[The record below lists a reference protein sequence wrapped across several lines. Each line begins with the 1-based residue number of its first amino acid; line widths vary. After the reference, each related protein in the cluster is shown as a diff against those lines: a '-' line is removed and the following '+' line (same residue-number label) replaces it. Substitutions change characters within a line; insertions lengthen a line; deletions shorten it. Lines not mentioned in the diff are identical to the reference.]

1 MSAALVKT
9 VFVSHTSRNDPFV
22 AALRLRLESRGYT
35 VLEDSQFIP
44 GDNLPDN
51 VRGFLDRAPSVI
63 AVGSTEATGS
73 HWVKRE
79 LRYARQQGKRIIPLM
94 LPQSSTKQLRE
105 IFELPEPNSGDDLEA
120 WPPELIGI
128 KVQEGA
134 GGVDALLPAL
144 LDALEGRSGGGQ
156 VDAGQAR
163 PAVPLADLV
172 LRLRAPRFELVKNP
186 QGADVRRPVATAVLA
201 FYPPDATAPAAESPE
216 FTLTA
221 PLGKIEAGDLR
232 FYLERYF
239 LMPYGPFAE
248 RARGVETRLPEWGQD
263 LWDVLTTREP
273 GHAAPVQAWKKLAA
287 QNDRRFTIEAPPAVL
302 LSRKATDEEK
312 AAHRAGQEATTEL
325 LALPWELLHDGH
337 GYLFHD
343 GIGVRVRRSLPGGES
358 PADLPEAARKAPL
371 RVLAVCARPEDDHA
385 AYIDHRVSIQPLT
398 EALNALG
405 DLAAYEIL
413 TPPTF
418 PALCDRLRAA
428 LAAGQPFHIVHFD
441 GHGVFDKVNGLGALV
456 FEHPD
461 DAAAHKLKGRRA
473 EIISADRL
481 GAELRHAGVGLF
493 FLEACQSAQAE
504 DNPEASVAGRLLQS
518 GVASVVAM
526 SHSVLVE
533 TARQFTAAFYP
544 ALAEGQRVGA
554 AMLRGQRA
562 LERHRQR
569 GWGWEP
575 RGDEPGRM
583 QRRPLELQDWFV
595 PVLYQDGADPVL
607 LPVAPPAERV
617 RTELAKDRALA
628 LGNLPAPP
636 PHAFVGRSR
645 LLLAAERLML
655 EAGKKFVVLR
665 GEGGEGKTTLAT
677 ELTRWLV
684 ATRRADRA
692 AFASV
697 ENLPAEAARA
707 VLAQWGTQF
716 VPDFA
721 ARADTLEHGL
731 AALAAA
737 LRDRSAL
744 LVLDN
749 METLLPPP
757 PDSAAAGARSYD
769 AAVLQSV
776 LQVCAELRDLA
787 PRTRIV
793 FTSREALP
801 ADSPF
806 GDGAHLIEVGRLSAE
821 EGMELVS
828 RVLAGGASGQDGGTV
843 SAEALRAEKEEDIA
857 ALVTTVQAHA
867 RSLVLLAPELAR
879 RGLRATTEEVAAI
892 MADLERRYPG
902 ERERSLFASLELS
915 LRRLP
920 QDVREKLAPLGVV
933 QCGGCLLGLLNVLE
947 VDPDTCFGIGAM
959 LAQVGLCEMV
969 GVVPEPKRPSDIFL
983 RFEPALAPALLREL
997 REQGGSAEAAAR
1009 TRWAEAY
1016 RGLAGFLRQ
1025 QRSKDVHLAAHLTL
1039 LELPNL
1045 LAALRAWGTAMEA
1058 ATSPS
1063 AAGPGS
1069 AAPVLPEATP
1079 EALIDFAIQMEGLL
1093 ANLGRREALAE
1104 AAAIRTR
1111 AASLH
1116 AAQPDRGLT
1125 HAAYLAA
1132 SATIE
1137 RLLGAGRFAEA
1148 ARAAQALVQ
1157 QCEAAP
1163 DDAFPLLAGDRAQA
1177 LITLGRALQMA
1188 GDPRAALAPLA
1199 QAGKRYESLATTMTD
1214 PGHRQTSARMA
1225 SACLNEEADCLSDL
1239 GQLDDAAAKY
1249 EESIRRGVAQ
1259 DNRRGV
1265 ATGKFQLGTVRLK
1278 QRRYGEALKAH
1289 AEARDTFEA
1298 LGEPQSVASAWHQI
1312 GMVHEGAGNLDE
1324 AETAYLRSLS
1334 MKVQAG
1340 NKPGEANSRNQL
1352 GNLYDR
1358 MPGRREEAVVF
1369 KLQAAEIYAAPATA
1383 DPLGEGRARS
1393 NAADTLIAL
1402 GRLPDAAAAPARPGV
1417 QGPLRPQR
1425 RAVEDMDDPPQPRNR
1440 RRESR
1445 RSRRGPGQSHR
1456 RLRRSPPRRL
1466 ADHEWSRHATLRPRP
1481 RHPRRPGPR
1490 HPAGRHPRRS
1500 PRPASRPGSATAR
1513 GTHRL
1518 HPRPQ
1523 RPALPPRPRP
1533 APAGHPRRLPR
1544 PRPRY
1549 RPRARL
1555 RRRRGTDP
1563 AAGGALTRSGPGA
1576 ARSNQPL
1583 GAPLPPAPSAP
1594 PR

>member
-1 MSAALVKT
+1 MRDKCGCAGKISFFVGALISSQLDNPLQLVSLPPMSVAPDRT

-22 AALRLRLESRGYT
+22 AALKHRLEGRGYT
-35 VLEDSQFIP
+35 VLEDSQFVP

-51 VRGFLDRAPSVI
+51 VRGYLDRAPTVI

-79 LRYARQQGKRIIPLM
+79 LRYARRQGKRIIPLM
-94 LPQSSTKQLRE
+94 LPQSSTAQLRE
-105 IFELPEPNSGDDLEA
+105 IFELPEPDRGDDLEA

-128 KVQEGA
+128 KVPEGA
-134 GGVDALLPAL
+134 GALDALLPAL

-156 VDAGQAR
+156 VAVGQAR

-186 QGADVRRPVATAVLA
+186 QGAEVRRPVATATLA

-239 LMPYGPFAE
+239 LTPYGPFAE
-248 RARGVETRLPEWGQD
+248 RARGVEKRLPEWGQD
-263 LWDVLTTREP
+263 LWDALATSEP

-287 QNDRRFTIEAPPAVL
+287 QSDRRFTIEAPPAVK

-358 PADLPEAARKAPL
+358 PADLPEAARRAPL
-371 RVLAVCARPEDDHA
+371 RVLAVCARPEDDHTS
-385 AYIDHRVSIQPLT
+385 YIDHRVSIQPLT

-405 DLAAYEIL
+405 DLAAYDIL
-413 TPPTF
+413 SPPTF

-428 LAAGQPFHIVHFD
+428 LAAGHPYHIVHFD

-461 DAAAHKLKGRRA
+461 DAATHKLHRRKA
-473 EIISADRL
+473 EIINADRL

-504 DNPEASVAGRLLQS
+504 ENPEASVAGRLLQS
-518 GVASVVAM
+518 GVSSVVAM

-554 AMLRGQRA
+554 AMLRGQRELA
-562 LERHRQR
+562 RHRQR

-575 RGDEPGRM
+575 RGDEPGKM
-583 QRRPLELQDWFV
+583 QRRPLELHDWFV

-607 LPVAPPAERV
+607 LPVAPPTERV
-617 RTELAKDRALA
+617 RQELAKDRALA
-628 LGNLPAPP
+628 TGNLPAPP
-636 PHAFVGRSR
+636 PHSFVGRSR

-655 EAGKKFVVLR
+655 EAGKPFVVLR
-665 GEGGEGKTTLAT
+665 GEGGEGKTTLAA
-677 ELTRWLV
+677 ELARWLV
-684 ATRRADRA
+684 ATRRADHA

-697 ENLPAEAARA
+697 ENLPTEAARA
-707 VLAQWGTQF
+707 VLEQWGSQL

-731 AALAAA
+731 AVLAAA
-737 LRDRSAL
+737 LRDRSVL

-749 METLLPPP
+749 MESLLPPP
-757 PDSAAAGARSYD
+757 PDSAAAGARAYD
-769 AAVLQSV
+769 AAVLESV
-776 LQVCAELRDLA
+776 LKVCADLRDLA
-787 PRTRIV
+787 PRTRIL

-801 ADSPF
+801 ADSSF
-806 GDGAHLIEVGRLSAE
+806 GDRAHLIEVGRLTVE

-828 RVLAGGASGQDGGTV
+828 RVLAGGAAGKDGGTV

-867 RSLVLLAPELAR
+867 RSLVLLTPELAR

-892 MADLERRYPG
+892 MADLEARYPG

-920 QDVREKLAPLGVV
+920 KEVREKLAPLGVF
-933 QCGGCLLGLLNVLE
+933 QGGCV
-947 VDPDTCFGIGAM
+947 VQHMAM
-959 LAQVGLCEMV
+959 VCGFSVSSAEDILRIAAPLAGVGLAELIALK
-969 GVVPEPKRPSDIFL
+969 VPYL
-983 RFEPALAPALLREL
+983 RFDPALAPALRWEL
-997 REQGGSAEAAAR
+997 REQGGSAEAEAR
-1009 TRWAEAY
+1009 TRWAQAY
-1016 RGLAGFLRQ
+1016 RGLAGFLHDQ
-1025 QRSKDVHLAAHLTL
+1025 IGKDAHLAAHLLL

-1045 LAALRAWGTAMEA
+1045 LAALRAWCAAMEA
-1058 ATSPS
+1058 AAHPPATGP
-1063 AAGPGS
+1063 AAHL
-1069 AAPVLPEATP
+1069 LPDATP
-1079 EALIDFAIQMEGLL
+1079 EAVINFAIQMEGLL
-1093 ANLGRREALAE
+1093 APLGRREALAE
-1104 AAAIRTR
+1104 AAALRTR
-1111 AASLH
+1111 AARLH

-1125 HAAYLAA
+1125 HAAFLAA
-1132 SATIE
+1132 GATID

-1177 LITLGRALQMA
+1177 HATLGRALKKA

-1199 QAGKRYESLATTMTD
+1199 QARERFESLATNMPD
-1214 PGHRQTSARMA
+1214 LEHRQTSAYMA
-1225 SACLNEEADCLSDL
+1225 SVCLAEEADCLSDL
-1239 GQLDDAAAKY
+1239 GQLDDAAASY
-1249 EESIRRGVAQ
+1249 EEAIKRANSWDDCRQ
-1259 DNRRGV
+1259 V

-1278 QRRYGEALKAH
+1278 QRRYGEALKLYH
-1289 AEARDTFEA
+1289 ESRGVSES
-1298 LGEPQSVASAWHQI
+1298 LGESTATDWHQI
-1312 GMVHEGAGNLDE
+1312 GMVHEKTGNLDE

-1334 MKVQAG
+1334 ISVQTG
-1340 NKPGEANSRNQL
+1340 NKPDEASSRNQL
-1352 GNLYDR
+1352 GSLYHQ
-1358 MPGRREEAVVF
+1358 MPGRREEAVNF
-1369 KLQAAEIYAAPATA
+1369 FLQAAEIRSNPTTA
-1383 DPLGEGRARS
+1383 NPLSEGRARN
-1393 NAADTLIAL
+1393 NAAVTLIAL
-1402 GRLPDAAAAPARPGV
+1402 GRLPEARKQLQRTLECIAPYGPNAEPWKTWNILHDLETAAGNPAAAAEARAKAIAAYAEARRGGWQITSGTVGQLCGLVRAILAAKDPATPPDAISAEARAQLPAQEAQLRQQLTAFTRDPSARPD
-1417 QGPLRPQR
+1417 LRT
-1425 RAVEDMDDPPQPRNR
+1425 
-1440 RRESR
+1440 
-1445 RSRRGPGQSHR
+1445 
-1456 RLRRSPPRRL
+1456 L
-1466 ADHEWSRHATLRPRP
+1466 A
-1481 RHPRRPGPR
+1481 
-1490 HPAGRHPRRS
+1490 
-1500 PRPASRPGSATAR
+1500 
-1513 GTHRL
+1513 
-1518 HPRPQ
+1518 
-1523 RPALPPRPRP
+1523 PALLAILDGSRDP
-1533 APAGHPRRLPR
+1533 ALA
-1544 PRPRY
+1544 
-1549 RPRARL
+1549 
-1555 RRRRGTDP
+1555 TDP
-1563 AAGGALTRSGPGA
+1563 ALYYADAVELTLLLE
-1576 ARSNQPL
+1576 QL
-1583 GAPLPPAPSAP
+1583 
-1594 PR
+1594 

>member
-1 MSAALVKT
+1 MKT
-9 VFVSHTSRNDPFV
+9 VFVSHTSKNDPFV

-35 VLEDSQFIP
+35 VREDSQFIP

-51 VRGFLDRAPSVI
+51 VRGFIDSASSVI
-63 AVGSTEATGS
+63 AVGSAEATGS

-79 LRYARQQGKRIIPLM
+79 LRYARQRRKRIIPLM
-94 LPQSSTKQLRE
+94 LPNSSTKQLRE

-120 WPPELIGI
+120 WPTELIGI

-186 QGADVRRPVATAVLA
+186 QGADVRRPVATATLA

-239 LMPYGPFAE
+239 LMPYGVFAE
-248 RARGVETRLPEWGQD
+248 RARGVEQRLPEWGQD
-263 LWDVLTTREP
+263 LWDALATGEP
-273 GHAAPVQAWKKLAA
+273 GHAAPVQAWKQLALKT
-287 QNDRRFTIEAPPAVL
+287 DRRFTIEAPPAVL
-302 LSRKATDEEK
+302 LSRKASEEEK

-325 LALPWELLHDGH
+325 LTLPWELLHDGH

-358 PADLPEAARKAPL
+358 PADLPEAARRAPL
-371 RVLAVCARPEDDHA
+371 RVLAVCARPDDDHA

-405 DLAAYEIL
+405 ELASYEIL

-428 LAAGQPFHIVHFD
+428 LSAGHPFHIVHFD
-441 GHGVFDKVNGLGALV
+441 GHGVFDRVNGLGALV

-461 DAAAHKLKGRRA
+461 DAAAHKLERRKA

-481 GAELRHAGVGLF
+481 GQELRHAGVGLF

-544 ALAEGQRVGA
+544 ALAEGQRVGT

-607 LPVAPPAERV
+607 LPVAPPVERV

-684 ATRRADRA
+684 ATRRADQA

-707 VLAQWGTQF
+707 VLEQWGTQF
-716 VPDFA
+716 LPDFA

-731 AALAAA
+731 AALGTA

-776 LQVCAELRDLA
+776 LQVCARLRDLA
-787 PRTRIV
+787 PRTRII

-806 GDGAHLIEVGRLSAE
+806 GDRAHLIEVGRMSRE

-828 RVLAGGASGQDGGTV
+828 RVLAGGASSQDGGTV

-879 RGLRATTEEVAAI
+879 RGLRATTEEITAI

-920 QDVREKLAPLGVV
+920 QEVREKLAPLGVF
-933 QCGGCLLGLLNVLE
+933 QGGCVVQHMAMACGFSVSSGEDVLLIAAPLVGVGLAQLIPLNV
-947 VDPDTCFGIGAM
+947 PY
-959 LAQVGLCEMV
+959 
-969 GVVPEPKRPSDIFL
+969 L
-983 RFEPALAPALLREL
+983 RFDPALAPALLREL
-997 REQGGSAEAAAR
+997 REQGGSAEADAR
-1009 TRWAEAY
+1009 TRWAGAY
-1016 RGLAGFLRQ
+1016 RGLSSFLSQ
-1025 QRSKDVHLAAHLTL
+1025 QQNKGAHLAAHLTL

-1045 LAALRAWGTAMEA
+1045 LAALRAWGAAMDA
-1058 ATSPS
+1058 AASPS
-1063 AAGPGS
+1063 AANLDSP
-1069 AAPVLPEATP
+1069 AAVLPEATP
-1079 EALIDFAIQMEGLL
+1079 EAVIGFATTMEGLL
-1093 ANLGRREALAE
+1093 AHLGRREALAE

-1125 HAAYLAA
+1125 HAAFLAA
-1132 SATIE
+1132 DATAD

-1163 DDAFPLLAGDRAQA
+1163 DDAFPLLAYDRAQA
-1177 LITLGRALQMA
+1177 LFTLGRALKMA
-1188 GDPRAALAPLA
+1188 GSPRAALTPLA
-1199 QAGKRYESLATTMTD
+1199 QARKRYESLATTMTV
-1214 PGHRQTSARMA
+1214 PEHREASAGMA
-1225 SACLNEEADCLSDL
+1225 SACLTEEADCLLGL
-1239 GQLDDAAAKY
+1239 GQLDDAATKY
-1249 EESIRRGVAQ
+1249 EERIRRGEAQ
-1259 DNRRGV
+1259 DDRRGV

-1278 QRRYGEALKAH
+1278 QRRYGGALKVY

-1298 LGEPQSVASAWHQI
+1298 LGEPQSVAAAWHQI
-1312 GMVHEGAGNLDE
+1312 GRVNEDAENLDE

-1340 NKPGEANSRNQL
+1340 NKSGEADSRHQL
-1352 GNLYDR
+1352 GNLCMR
-1358 MPGRREEAVVF
+1358 MTGRGEEAVNF
-1369 KLQAAEIYAAPATA
+1369 HLQAAEIYAAPATA
-1383 DPLGEGRARS
+1383 NSLNEGRSRS
-1393 NAADTLIAL
+1393 NAAATLIAL
-1402 GRLPDAAAAPARPGV
+1402 GRLLDARQQLQRALECMAPYGPNAEQWTTWNTLHTLEIAAGNPAAAAEARAKAIAAYAEARRGGWQITYGAAAQLCGLVRSMLASKNPATPPTAIPAEVRAQLPAQEAQLRQKLTAFTRDPNAPLYLRALAPPLLAILDGSRDPALATDPLLEWDAAAE
-1417 QGPLRPQR
+1417 L
-1425 RAVEDMDDPPQPRNR
+1425 
-1440 RRESR
+1440 
-1445 RSRRGPGQSHR
+1445 
-1456 RLRRSPPRRL
+1456 
-1466 ADHEWSRHATLRPRP
+1466 TL
-1481 RHPRRPGPR
+1481 
-1490 HPAGRHPRRS
+1490 
-1500 PRPASRPGSATAR
+1500 
-1513 GTHRL
+1513 L
-1518 HPRPQ
+1518 LEQ
-1523 RPALPPRPRP
+1523 L
-1533 APAGHPRRLPR
+1533 
-1544 PRPRY
+1544 
-1549 RPRARL
+1549 
-1555 RRRRGTDP
+1555 
-1563 AAGGALTRSGPGA
+1563 
-1576 ARSNQPL
+1576 
-1583 GAPLPPAPSAP
+1583 
-1594 PR
+1594 